1 MSGSPLQTSGG
12 TNYYVKTIICLTNI
26 MHYNQCRDS
35 HNTLLI
41 SFIVC
46 YIILLRSKLLQKSIH
61 IIENLHYT
69 PPFRSLQCL
78 PNARCRWW
86 SLTLPFI
93 FFAESCQSSP
103 LWAASLGASEN
114 KSSYLL
120 CTPLVLVTPHS
131 RSFMFEPPCID
142 CKLSYDNRKDST
154 CLMTTIEAT
163 LAFALYLV
171 HLSCVEVVITD
182 FLRVVTPSRV

>member
-78 PNARCRWW
+78 PNARCR
-86 SLTLPFI
+86 
-93 FFAESCQSSP
+93 
-103 LWAASLGASEN
+103 
-114 KSSYLL
+114 
-120 CTPLVLVTPHS
+120 
-131 RSFMFEPPCID
+131 
-142 CKLSYDNRKDST
+142 
-154 CLMTTIEAT
+154 
-163 LAFALYLV
+163 
-171 HLSCVEVVITD
+171 
-182 FLRVVTPSRV
+182 